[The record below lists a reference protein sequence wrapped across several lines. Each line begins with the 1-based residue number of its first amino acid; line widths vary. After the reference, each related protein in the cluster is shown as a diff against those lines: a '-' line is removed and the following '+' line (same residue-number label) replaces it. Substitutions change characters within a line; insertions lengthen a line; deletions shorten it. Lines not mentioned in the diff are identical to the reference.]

1 MNNDT
6 ALLVLSVLCWYAIR
20 CPEETLSNEN
30 KHKFPRFQC
39 FYEYKYVPDCISCA
53 VTTVETLSDVQQKS
67 NIHIHPISNPMPITT
82 IFALIACEYFSR
94 TIFVEFDFIYLQ

>member
-1 MNNDT
+1 MNNLI
-6 ALLVLSVLCWYAIR
+6 ALFVLFLVSCCEIPCR
-20 CPEETLSNEN
+20 EETLSNEI

-39 FYEYKYVPDCISCA
+39 FYEYKYVPDGISCA

-94 TIFVEFDFIYLQ
+94 TIFVAFDFIYLQ